1 MFLTYQV
8 DEDTKEFF
16 QNEEVLVL
24 GEDDKDV
31 ITYSRSTRHSLY
43 TYTDKKYSNLIVPY
57 TTIKQSKNARSF
69 GIREAVYDVFHRPDK
84 SPILRS
90 MLDLWGFD
98 NYHNYL
104 YTVCELGFLEG
115 LIPVIDFG
123 FLTPDEITDLMDVV
137 AIIRTLLYTDYD
149 CLMDQ
154 DNIRPMKR
162 SFEIRSKVL
171 SWVKKLELPIS
182 TGMFVHG
189 DLDKGV
195 IKEHAQFIGDLAK
208 DTDCFHDVLIQ
219 TKSRIDDI
227 SFGKLTDKQLFVIYD
242 IFRSVVPEHIPV
254 IIQDPSVS
262 VVDMMISNGEKDIG
276 ALSDELLSSEMAQ
289 DYWDSLQ
296 ALLKK
301 KQLRLQLRFPLRK
314 SFIKNQQYSKK
325 LGQIFD
331 AYKYKIKK
339 DLIEK
344 QKYATM

>member
-8 DEDTKEFF
+8 NEDTKEFF

-24 GEDDKDV
+24 GEDDNDV
-31 ITYSRSTRHSLY
+31 IIYSRSTRHSLY

-123 FLTPDEITDLMDVV
+123 FLTPDEITDLMEVV

-154 DNIRPMKR
+154 DNIRPLKR

-189 DLDKGV
+189 DLDKGI
-195 IKEHAQFIGDLAK
+195 IKEHAQFIGELAK

-227 SFGKLTDKQLFVIYD
+227 SFGKLTDKQLFGIYE
-242 IFRSVVPEHIPV
+242 IFRSVVPENIPV
-254 IIQDPSVS
+254 IIQDPSIP

-276 ALSDELLSSEMAQ
+276 ALSDELLSSDIAQ
-289 DYWDSLQ
+289 EYWDSLQ

-301 KQLRLQLRFPLRK
+301 RQLRLQLRFPLRK
-314 SFIKNQQYSKK
+314 SFIKSQQYSKK

-344 QKYATM
+344 QKSATI